1 MLQDPLHV
9 PYTNFQM
16 SHGHYFFN
24 SILQDVFAN
33 KILRTIY
40 IIPAMLPQK
49 SQDNA
54 L

>member
-24 SILQDVFAN
+24 SILQVVFAN

-40 IIPAMLPQK
+40 IIPAI
-49 SQDNA
+49 
-54 L
+54 

>member
-24 SILQDVFAN
+24 SILHDVFAN

-40 IIPAMLPQK
+40 IIPAI
-49 SQDNA
+49 
-54 L
+54 

>member
-9 PYTNFQM
+9 PYTNFQT
-16 SHGHYFFN
+16 SHYFFN

-40 IIPAMLPQK
+40 IIPAI
-49 SQDNA
+49 
-54 L
+54 